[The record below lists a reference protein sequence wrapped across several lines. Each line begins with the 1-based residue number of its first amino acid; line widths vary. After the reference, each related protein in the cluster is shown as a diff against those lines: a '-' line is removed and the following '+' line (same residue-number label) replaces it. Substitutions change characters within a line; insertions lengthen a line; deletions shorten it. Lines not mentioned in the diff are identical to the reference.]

1 MKCLSLLFITMSLF
15 INKVTAQDFA
25 KEGVWEI
32 AGRINY
38 TSTTSVANGITSDN
52 SVNVFSLH
60 TPVYY
65 FIIDGLEVGFIPG
78 YESVSY
84 GGSSSSLL
92 NLEGGIAYNFE
103 TESIAYPYIE
113 GRFGFNTSSNG
124 NTRNGIIW
132 SLGGGVKFRVGGN
145 TLVSFGLAYEQ
156 RTLESPDIV
165 GGRDG
170 SNSFAIDIGLAVF
183 WGSKK

>member
-1 MKCLSLLFITMSLF
+1 MKNLTLFLFIIVSLF
-15 INKVTAQDFA
+15 IKNVTAQDFA
-25 KEGVWEI
+25 KKGIWEV

-38 TSTTSVANGITSDN
+38 TSTTSVNNGITADN
-52 SVNVFSLH
+52 SLDAFSLH

-65 FIIDGLEVGFIPG
+65 FIIDGLAVGFIPG
-78 YESVSY
+78 YENLSY
-84 GGSSSSLL
+84 GGSSSSIL

-103 TESIAYPYIE
+103 TESVAYPYIE

-132 SLGGGVKFRVGGN
+132 SLGGGVKIRIGGN
-145 TLVSFGLAYEQ
+145 VLIGFGLDYEQ
-156 RTLESPDIV
+156 RTLESSDNI

-170 SNSFAIDIGLAVF
+170 SNSFGIDIGFAVF
-183 WGSKK
+183 FGQ